1 MDFDEYLAEELSKD
15 DELRKEYEA
24 LQAKQIKLI
33 CPNCGK
39 PNFYRN
45 WFEWVLHTPF
55 HGFGKR
61 KTKCPW
67 CGKSSWVKRIKE

>member
-1 MDFDEYLAEELSKD
+1 MK
-15 DELRKEYEA
+15 K
-24 LQAKQIKLI
+24 IKLI

-39 PNFYRN
+39 ENFYRN

-55 HGFGKR
+55 HWFGKR

-67 CGKSSWVKRIKE
+67 CGKSNYVRRVKE